1 MIRIKTKIP
10 PPLVALTFSFLINY
24 TKDIFPKIEIRNE
37 IIFGSFMII
46 IGLIIIL
53 SAINLFK
60 KYQTTITPLN
70 PSNATKLITDGI
82 YKFSRNPMYLGLL
95 LVLFGI
101 SIILNP
107 IGGFFF
113 ISLFILY
120 LNFMQIIPEENAMVD
135 LFKDEFL
142 EYRKNVRRWIWNFSS
157 IPTKDTLIKP

>member
-1 MIRIKTKIP
+1 MHIKTKIP
-10 PPLVALTFSFLINY
+10 PPLVALTFGFLINY
-24 TKDIFPKIEIRNE
+24 TKDIFPKIEIRNQ

-53 SAINLFK
+53 SAIILFK

-101 SIILNP
+101 SIILNT
-107 IGGFFF
+107 IGGLFL
-113 ISLFILY
+113 IPLFILY
-120 LNFMQIIPEENAMVD
+120 LNLFKLIIEENAMDD
-135 LFKDEFL
+135 LFIGELL
-142 EYRKNVRRWIWNFSS
+142 EHTEIVKRWI
-157 IPTKDTLIKP
+157 

>member
-1 MIRIKTKIP
+1 MMNIKTKFP
-10 PPLVALTFSFLINY
+10 PPLVALTFGFLINY
-24 TKDIFPKIEIRNE
+24 TKNIFPKIEIKNE

-46 IGLIIIL
+46 SGLIIIL
-53 SAINLFK
+53 SAIILFK

-95 LVLFGI
+95 FVLFGI

-107 IGGFFF
+107 TGGLFL
-113 ISLFILY
+113 IPLFILY
-120 LNFMQIIPEENAMVD
+120 LNIFQIVPEENAMVD

-142 EYRKNVRRWIWNFSS
+142 EYRKNVRRWI
-157 IPTKDTLIKP
+157 

>member
-1 MIRIKTKIP
+1 MMDIKTKFP
-10 PPLVALTFSFLINY
+10 PPLVALTFGFLINY
-24 TKDIFPKIEIRNE
+24 TKTIFPKIEIKNE

-46 IGLIIIL
+46 SGLIIIL
-53 SAINLFK
+53 SAIILFK

-95 LVLFGI
+95 LVLVGI
-101 SIILNP
+101 SIILNL

-113 ISLFILY
+113 ILLFILY
-120 LNFMQIIPEENAMVD
+120 INLFQIIPEENAMAD

-142 EYRKNVRRWIWNFSS
+142 EYKKNVRRWI
-157 IPTKDTLIKP
+157 

>member
-1 MIRIKTKIP
+1 MYLKTKIP
-10 PPLVALTFSFLINY
+10 PPLVALIFGFLINY
-24 TKDIFPKIEIRNE
+24 TKNIFPKIEISND

-53 SAINLFK
+53 SAIILFK

-95 LVLFGI
+95 LVLIGI

-107 IGGFFF
+107 IGGL
-113 ISLFILY
+113 SL
-120 LNFMQIIPEENAMVD
+120 IP
-135 LFKDEFL
+135 L
-142 EYRKNVRRWIWNFSS
+142 FSS
-157 IPTKDTLIKP
+157 IWAIIFLGEAFALFHFFGITCIALGILLANYKTHL